1 MTFWT
6 RTRRYLA
13 ILWVSAIVLEAAV
26 LAMFQRTNDSW
37 VLLLAL
43 LILAIPI
50 AAGVMTSDWFGRP
63 RRKRWKQHDLEAAI
77 KAGRDPAEARAELL
91 SRSGSS

>member
-1 MTFWT
+1 MAFWT
-6 RTRRYLA
+6 RTRRFLA
-13 ILWVSAIVLEAAV
+13 TLWASAIACEAALFV
-26 LAMFQRTNDSW
+26 LFQRTNNSW

-50 AAGVMTSDWFGRP
+50 VAAAMTSDWFGRP
-63 RRKRWKQHDLEAAI
+63 RRKRWKQHDLEELV

-91 SRSGSS
+91 AQSRPS